1 MSKKPLR
8 PCKHAGCS
16 ALTRDGWC
24 PAHKPKYRRGSSAE
38 YHRLYLL
45 PIWTDKLRPDVLFLQ
60 GVEHN
65 QLVHAVDEL
74 RPEQLLREPFC
85 RECARQYP
93 PGDPRHRTRAT
104 VVDHIVPHR
113 GDWDLFVDPANH
125 QSLCKFHHDQKTMR
139 ERIEYPRKRG
149 CSVQEND
156 T

>member
-38 YHRLYLL
+38 YHRFYLL
-45 PIWTDKLRPDVLFLQ
+45 PIWTDK
-60 GVEHN
+60 
-65 QLVHAVDEL
+65 L

-93 PGDPRHRTRAT
+93 PGDPRHRTKAT

-113 GDWDLFVDPANH
+113 GGWNLFVDPANH

-139 ERIEYPRKRG
+139 ERTEYPKKRG
-149 CSVQEND
+149 RPVQED
-156 T
+156 GA